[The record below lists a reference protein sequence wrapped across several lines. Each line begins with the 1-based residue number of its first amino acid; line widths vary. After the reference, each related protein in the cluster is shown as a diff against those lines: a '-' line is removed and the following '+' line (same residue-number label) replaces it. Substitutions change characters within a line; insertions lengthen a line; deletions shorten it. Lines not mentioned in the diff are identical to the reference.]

1 MKRAARLAAKSL
13 LPCEFLLTA
22 GNKEPVRGTF
32 GQAAG
37 FMGIGMQRRQDHSG
51 TRRAARDLG
60 RAAGGAL
67 IFSLPMLMT
76 MELWFLGFY
85 LDRMRLLLM
94 VAATLPLL
102 VVLSRQVGFEDTQY
116 WIDDIVDALIA
127 LGVSGLVCIVT
138 LVLFGT
144 ITFDTPFD
152 EGFGKVVI
160 QMIPASIGALL
171 AKAQFGAGAPDDKD
185 GNGEEDETYA
195 GELFLMAVGALFLG
209 FNVAPT
215 DEMMLI
221 SYQMTEW
228 HALGLLCLSIALM
241 HGFVFALGFAGGS
254 DVSPEA
260 PWWSPFLRLT
270 LPGYVIAATVSLAL
284 LSGFARLDGLE
295 TDSIVMAVIVLAFP
309 SAIGAAAARLIL

>member
-1 MKRAARLAAKSL
+1 MGKARQNSA
-13 LPCEFLLTA
+13 
-22 GNKEPVRGTF
+22 
-32 GQAAG
+32 
-37 FMGIGMQRRQDHSG
+37 

-94 VAATLPLL
+94 VMATLPLL
-102 VVLSRQVGFEDTQY
+102 VLLSRQIGFEDTHY
-116 WIDDIVDALIA
+116 WLDDIVDALIA
-127 LGVSGLVCIVT
+127 LGVAGVVCILT

-144 ITFDTPFD
+144 ITFATPFD
-152 EGFGKVVI
+152 EALGKVVI
-160 QMIPASIGALL
+160 QMVPASIGALL
-171 AKAQFGAGAPDDKD
+171 AKGQFHAGSPDEDASD
-185 GNGEEDETYA
+185 GDDNETYA

-215 DEMMLI
+215 EEMMLI

-254 DVSPEA
+254 DVSPDA

-284 LSGFARLDGLE
+284 LSVFARLDGLE
-295 TDSIVMAVIVLAFP
+295 TDSIVMAVVVLTFP